1 MKVIWS
7 LLAGLVLVFAP
18 VMADDDEPGG
28 GVCVGTMAIKA
39 CVPPESQ
46 TI

>member
-1 MKVIWS
+1 MKVMWI
-7 LLAGLVLVFAP
+7 LLAGLALVFAP
-18 VMADDDEPGG
+18 VPADEDKPGG

>member
-7 LLAGLVLVFAP
+7 LLAALVLAVAP
-18 VMADDDEPGG
+18 VTADDDEPGG

-39 CVPPESQ
+39 CVPPEAQ
-46 TI
+46 TA